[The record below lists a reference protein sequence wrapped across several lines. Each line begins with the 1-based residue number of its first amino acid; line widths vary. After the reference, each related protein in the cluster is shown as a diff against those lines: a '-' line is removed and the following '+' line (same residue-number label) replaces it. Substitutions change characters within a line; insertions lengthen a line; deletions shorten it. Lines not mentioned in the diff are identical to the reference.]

1 MKRYSYATG
10 ALLGV
15 ILTALAIVLI
25 TVRTGEM
32 PRVISVWPLFV
43 AMGVSAV
50 TWWLQGLIV
59 AVLARPQLESLRVGD
74 MVRVYMTGEFIWG
87 ISPVKGA
94 EVPFEV
100 YLLKRFGLSVGEG
113 STIVIT
119 RILLDILVLTP
130 AALSGL
136 VLTSNLPN
144 VEHLPLLLAGS
155 TIAGLIAAI
164 ILLMRKRGRCK
175 LENREPTSGD
185 SGWRVRGRAK
195 IFRFFGD
202 IRRSLALFWR
212 SRYRATLI
220 YGGILTVVYWAFRLC
235 LGPLALMAAGWSGDW
250 FPVVV
255 AQLLL
260 FSLVLPLA
268 PTPGGSGAREF
279 GFAALL
285 AAYVPE
291 EQLLS
296 GTFVYTGLAYYLP
309 VIVGAFF
316 VSRQLWL
323 GSPTTAGGRLKAA
336 ESICRGRE
344 CLNQRTVPVR
354 PYNVKQRR

>member
-15 ILTALAIVLI
+15 LLTASAIVLI

-32 PRVISVWPLFV
+32 PRVISVWPLF
-43 AMGVSAV
+43 AALGVSMV

-59 AVLARPQLESLRVGD
+59 AVLARPQLRSLRVGD
-74 MVRVYMTGEFIWG
+74 MVRVYMAGGFIWG
-87 ISPVKGA
+87 ISPIKGA

-113 STIVIT
+113 STVVII
-119 RILLDILVLTP
+119 RVLLDIVILTP

-144 VEHLPLLLAGS
+144 VEPPLLLLAGS
-155 TIAGLIAAI
+155 TIAGPIAAI
-164 ILLMRKRGRCK
+164 IFLMRKRGRWK
-175 LENREPTSGD
+175 LRSRKPSPGG
-185 SGWRVRGRAK
+185 SGWRARGQSK

-202 IRRSLALFWR
+202 MQRSLALFWR
-212 SRYRATLI
+212 RGYRATLI
-220 YGGILTVVYWAFRLC
+220 YGGVLTLVYWAFRLS
-235 LGPLALMAAGWSGDW
+235 LGPLALMAAGWSDDW
-250 FPVVV
+250 IPVIV

-279 GFAALL
+279 GFAALMT
-285 AAYVPE
+285 AYVPE

-296 GTFVYTGLAYYLP
+296 GTIVYTGLAYYLP

-316 VSRQLWL
+316 VSRQLWQ
-323 GSPTTAGGRLKAA
+323 GAPAMAGGRPKAA
-336 ESICRGRE
+336 ESLCRGRE
-344 CLNQRTVPVR
+344 CLDQPAVPVR